1 MNNVL
6 KAVELLN
13 TSQAVVNDYTRG
25 GCWNF
30 AEALRLLH
38 NHPNGKVAYNVILGH
53 AYYTYDRVK
62 FYDIKGEHEFN
73 PDRLSDFLFGVEI
86 LFFNPEKWCDSISD
100 RCRWR
105 VDIYDTVGVIV
116 YQYNLNTFKEVEL
129 LIKSLNDEFYR
140 NHSIGILDHRFE
152 YSAIIK
158 NSEDLKTMYKELEEE
173 GIDVKL

>member
-6 KAVELLN
+6 KAVKLLN

-38 NHPNGKVAYNVILGH
+38 NHPNGKVAYDVIQGH
-53 AYYTYDRVK
+53 AYYTFDRVK
-62 FYDIKGEHEFN
+62 FYDIRGEHEFSS
-73 PDRLSDFLFGVEI
+73 DRLDNFLFGVEI
-86 LFFNPEKWCDSISD
+86 LFFNPEKWCKDISN

-105 VDIYDTVGVIV
+105 VDIYDTVGVII
-116 YQYNLNTFKEVEL
+116 YQYNLDALKEVEL
-129 LIKSLNDEFYR
+129 LINSLSDEFYY
-140 NHSIGILDHRFE
+140 NHAVGVLD
-152 YSAIIK
+152 SLVGCSVVV
-158 NSEDLKTMYKELEEE
+158 NSPSDLKNLYEDVEEE

>member
-13 TSQAVVNDYTRG
+13 TSKAVVNDYTRG

-38 NHPNGKVAYNVILGH
+38 NHPTGEVAYNQILGH
-53 AYYTYDRVK
+53 AYYTCDRVK

-73 PDRLSDFLFGVEI
+73 KDRLDDFLFGEEI
-86 LFFNPEKWCDSISD
+86 LHFSSQNWCESISN

-129 LIKSLNDEFYR
+129 LISSLSDEFYY
-140 NHSIGILDHRFE
+140 NHAIGVLDHLLDC
-152 YSAIIK
+152 SVVVK
-158 NSEDLKTMYKELEEE
+158 SPSDLKGLYEEE
-173 GIDVKL
+173 GDFDVKL